1 MSNLPI
7 KTLTVFAV
15 DITYSAAVEASARLK
30 VSPAAQLPTEALE
43 EVATDPSEQ
52 LHQTSAAAG
61 ESTVLPGGLTT
72 GTKTA
77 SVENIIF
84 SSSNVSSVNKDAII
98 PKTTTDVT
106 DNNVTAATVSTTT
119 AAVYPLPGK
128 LSRRAELE
136 RQKK

>member
-1 MSNLPI
+1 M
-7 KTLTVFAV
+7 
-15 DITYSAAVEASARLK
+15 EASARLK

-43 EVATDPSEQ
+43 DVAAVQSEQ
-52 LHQTSAAAG
+52 LHPTSTAAG
-61 ESTVLPGGLTT
+61 ESAVPPGGLTT
-72 GTKTA
+72 DTKTA
-77 SVENIIF
+77 SVERILY
-84 SSSNVSSVNKDAII
+84 SSSNVSSVNKDAVI